1 MPAARPRNEAAMPQQ
16 PTPSPTSIATELK
29 WLALFL
35 GIFVVLTWPVLEFFV
50 GRAHFNDKI
59 AITLCALFS
68 GLIWI
73 AIRAANTRR
82 A

>member
-1 MPAARPRNEAAMPQQ
+1 MPQQ
-16 PTPSPTSIATELK
+16 PTQSPTSIATELK

-35 GIFVVLTWPVLEFFV
+35 TIFFFLTWLVLKFFV
-50 GRAHFNDKI
+50 GPAHFNIMI
-59 AITLCALFS
+59 AIMLCALLSAF
-68 GLIWI
+68 IWI